1 MANAN
6 LKAFLETLKR
16 ELTKKGASDA
26 WRTSTGNL
34 KTHDFVYSSTT
45 IRRTLKDLL
54 SRSNEYK
61 GQTEEIREAI
71 KLISPEITELTKNL
85 RKAFAAQAKEDDII
99 VDITEP
105 RGGVSVTVLEHTS
118 GKNAGRDN
126 YGKIYRTYK
135 DHLEE
140 FYQAVLVKLN
150 KKMLT
155 RQSSSNP
162 KETRPIKKSGQAF
175 NLEHVEGSNVE
186 HFINDVVHRALAET
200 FGNRSLGPKQ
210 QALIKKL
217 GLGAILEVVKDTKNE
232 RVTVTIRSQV
242 LNAIAGGGEEKKIL
256 ADLKNALKNLDVANL
271 QGSDSIVEANR
282 KKNAKKILKSFKAK
296 KTLKVSTEDLSVKG
310 GKGKAKKE
318 AKPKIT
324 KAARVPFPV
333 KKKQLRAEKNN
344 KQSQSMFSIMAMIN
358 KKLPQ
363 TVEKNMNAPALQNRT
378 GRFLRS
384 IRLVDVTM
392 TRKGFASFGYT
403 YDRQPYEV
411 FEMGR
416 GRPPWATPERDPRT
430 LIDASIREIAAE
442 MAIGRFYTRR
452 V

>member
-1 MANAN
+1 MSSAN
-6 LKAFLETLKR
+6 LKAFLEKLKT
-16 ELTKKGASDA
+16 ELTTKGASDA

-45 IRRTLKDLL
+45 IRRTLRDLL

-61 GQTEEIREAI
+61 GQTEEIRKAL
-71 KLISPEITELTKNL
+71 KLISPEITKLTKDL
-85 RKAFAAQAKEDDII
+85 RKAFAAQAKKDDII

-126 YGKIYRTYK
+126 YAKIYRTYK

-162 KETRPIKKSGQAF
+162 KETRAIKKSGQAF

-200 FGNRSLGPKQ
+200 FKNRKLGPKQ

-217 GLGAILEVVKDTKNE
+217 GLGAILEVVKDAKTE

-256 ADLKNALKNLDVANL
+256 ADLKNALENLDAVKL
-271 QGSDSIVEANR
+271 EGSDSIVEANR
-282 KKNAKKILKSFKAK
+282 KKNAKKILKPFKSK
-296 KTLKVSTEDLSVKG
+296 KTLKVTTENLNVKG

-318 AKPKIT
+318 VKPKIT

-344 KQSQSMFSIMAMIN
+344 KQSQSMFSLMAIMN
-358 KKLPQ
+358 QKLPQ
-363 TVEKNMNAPALQNRT
+363 TVEKNMKSPGLESRT
-378 GRFLRS
+378 GRFAQS
-384 IRLVDVTM
+384 VRLTDVST
-392 TRKGFASFGYT
+392 TRQGFPSFGYT
-403 YDRQPYEV
+403 YQTDPYQV

-416 GRPPWATPERDPRT
+416 GKSPWSTPQRDPRT
-430 LIDASIREIAAE
+430 VIDASIREIAAE

>member
-1 MANAN
+1 MASSN
-6 LKAFLETLKR
+6 LKVFLEKLQT
-16 ELTKKGASDA
+16 ELTTKGASDA
-26 WRTSTGNL
+26 WRTATGNL

-45 IRRTLKDLL
+45 IRQTLRDLL

-61 GQTEEIREAI
+61 GQTEEIREAV
-71 KLISPEITELTKNL
+71 KLISPEITKLTKDL
-85 RKAFAAQAKEDDII
+85 RKAFAAQAREDDII

-105 RGGVSVTVLEHTS
+105 RGGVSVTVLERTS

-126 YGKIYRTYK
+126 YAKIYRIYK
-135 DHLEE
+135 DHLEN

-150 KKMLT
+150 KKMLS

-162 KETRPIKKSGQAF
+162 KEVREIKKSGQAF
-175 NLEHVEGSNVE
+175 NLEHLEGSNVE

-210 QALIKKL
+210 QALIKQL
-217 GLGAILEVVKDTKNE
+217 GLGAILEVIKDPKSE
-232 RVTVTIRSQV
+232 KVTVTIRSQV
-242 LNAIAGGGEEKKIL
+242 LNAIAGGGEEKKLL
-256 ADLKNALKNLDVANL
+256 ADLKKALQKLDVANL
-271 QGSDSIVEANR
+271 KGSDSIAEANR
-282 KKNAKKILKSFKAK
+282 KKNTKKILKPFKSK
-296 KTLKVSTEDLSVKG
+296 KSLKVKSESLNIKG
-310 GKGKAKKE
+310 GKSRGKKT
-318 AKPKIT
+318 AKPK
-324 KAARVPFPV
+324 V
-333 KKKQLRAEKNN
+333 KKAPRVAFPIKKKELRAEKNN

-358 KKLPQ
+358 QKLPQ
-363 TVEKNMNAPALQNRT
+363 TLEKNMNAPALENRS

-384 IRLVDVTM
+384 VRLTDVTM

-403 YDRQPYEV
+403 YERQPYEV

-416 GRPPWATPERDPRT
+416 GRAPWATPERDPRN
-430 LIDASIREIAAE
+430 LIDRSIREIAAQ